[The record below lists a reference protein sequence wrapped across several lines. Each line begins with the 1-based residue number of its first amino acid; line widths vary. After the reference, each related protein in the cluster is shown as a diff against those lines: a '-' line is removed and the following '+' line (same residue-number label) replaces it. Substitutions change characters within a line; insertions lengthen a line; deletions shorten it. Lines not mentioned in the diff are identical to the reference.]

1 MNMKRYIAFILLI
14 LVSIII
20 FSNTF
25 QNPFMWDDN
34 ELIVENR
41 YIKHLKFIP
50 FLFSFTYW
58 KYHHP
63 LTKGF
68 YRPITTT
75 SFALDYSLWGTNPFG
90 YHLTNLLLHILN
102 VILIYFLINRLGGRG
117 LAFLAA
123 LFFAAH
129 PIHTES
135 VSWIKNRSDLLVL
148 LFFLIS
154 FMLFIRYTQKRKG
167 VLPYLVAIFCF
178 ILALSSKAVAFSLP
192 FILVSYIL
200 CFIPRESYK
209 KAIIS
214 TIPFFG
220 VMAGYIIYK
229 LIAPSYAAATNVEY
243 SMAISSKIFLVTKT
257 LGYYFKLL
265 ILPIN
270 LNAERLLAIPES
282 FFEPGVFISF
292 IVLLIISIITIKTF
306 TREKLISF
314 GLLWIFLTLGPVSN
328 IIFLSARPIAEQRL
342 YIPSLGFCLILALV
356 ITKLW
361 QSKPTKPIA
370 ILSSAFILIF
380 YSSATIMRNYDW
392 NDPVAFWSKTLEA
405 SPDSSRAHNNLGK
418 EYSDIG
424 KHEDAIASYKKAIE
438 INPDYVMAYSNLGK
452 AYDAIDKKETAITFC
467 KKAIEINPDYAM
479 AYYKLGK

>member
-90 YHLTNLLLHILN
+90 YHLTNLILHILN
-102 VILIYFLINRLGGRG
+102 VMLIYLTLSLLGRG
-117 LAFLAA
+117 KGEGMFSIPFLAA

-392 NDPVAFWSKTLEA
+392 NDPVAFWSKTLEG
-405 SPDSSRAHNNLGK
+405 SPDSFRAHNNLGK
-418 EYSDIG
+418 EYYLIG
-424 KHEDAIASYKKAIE
+424 RYEEAITSYNKAIE
-438 INPDYVMAYSNLGK
+438 IYPYYALG
-452 AYDAIDKKETAITFC
+452 Y
-467 KKAIEINPDYAM
+467 N
-479 AYYKLGK
+479 KLGNM

>member
-135 VSWIKNRSDLLVL
+135 VSWIRIA
-148 LFFLIS
+148 LIS
-154 FMLFIRYTQKRKG
+154 WS
-167 VLPYLVAIFCF
+167 C
-178 ILALSSKAVAFSLP
+178 
-192 FILVSYIL
+192 
-200 CFIPRESYK
+200 
-209 KAIIS
+209 
-214 TIPFFG
+214 
-220 VMAGYIIYK
+220 
-229 LIAPSYAAATNVEY
+229 
-243 SMAISSKIFLVTKT
+243 
-257 LGYYFKLL
+257 
-265 ILPIN
+265 
-270 LNAERLLAIPES
+270 
-282 FFEPGVFISF
+282 
-292 IVLLIISIITIKTF
+292 
-306 TREKLISF
+306 
-314 GLLWIFLTLGPVSN
+314 
-328 IIFLSARPIAEQRL
+328 
-342 YIPSLGFCLILALV
+342 
-356 ITKLW
+356 
-361 QSKPTKPIA
+361 
-370 ILSSAFILIF
+370 
-380 YSSATIMRNYDW
+380 YSSLYHSC
-392 NDPVAFWSKTLEA
+392 FS
-405 SPDSSRAHNNLGK
+405 
-418 EYSDIG
+418 
-424 KHEDAIASYKKAIE
+424 
-438 INPDYVMAYSNLGK
+438 
-452 AYDAIDKKETAITFC
+452 
-467 KKAIEINPDYAM
+467 
-479 AYYKLGK
+479 